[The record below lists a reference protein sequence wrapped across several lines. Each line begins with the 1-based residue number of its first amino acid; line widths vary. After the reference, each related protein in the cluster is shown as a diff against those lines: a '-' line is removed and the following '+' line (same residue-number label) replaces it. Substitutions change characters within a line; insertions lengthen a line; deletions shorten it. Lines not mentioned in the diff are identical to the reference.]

1 VTGSDLELGTEGN
14 SWLGIDRAD
23 ASHEHL
29 EHDLFQV
36 LGALGEV
43 PEIRYVGTRMV
54 RGDEPHWAA
63 SIELVAA
70 DPAAAGVLA
79 GRLATALDQLD
90 CAGDHLAVFSDPHQ
104 PKHQIG
110 EAGRTAVAALAT
122 AGQPAALVGAER
134 GRLSAYAAAAGL
146 RDRLDTRVVRFPGQL
161 DLPTELTRAELLGG
175 TPIADLIGTGSIVS
189 DDAVL
194 RTYGHVRPSFIAG
207 ELVLVVMPDAD
218 DGATVRPFE
227 LPVPRQCCETP
238 EQFDARW
245 RSYLETSA
253 AAELI

>member
-1 VTGSDLELGTEGN
+1 VTGSGLELGTEGN

-63 SIELVAA
+63 SIELAA
-70 DPAAAGVLA
+70 DPAAAGALA

-90 CAGDHLAVFSDPHQ
+90 CAGDHLSVFSDPHQ

-175 TPIADLIGTGSIVS
+175 TPITDLIGTGSIVS

-245 RSYLETSA
+245 RSYLETSRA
-253 AAELI
+253 FEQ